1 MLNKNYRLITMSEIE
16 SYVMQTF
23 GDVIGA
29 AFLADMDPD
38 MIPLVNPVD
47 PTPYIDARI
56 GMCEGIL
63 FESTVGPTPTLREFR
78 SIIVEV
84 LEFDV
89 VLKVTIAACDKRIIE
104 HYYPLMVVYLQKFI
118 WGGGGIS
125 ERILREF
132 PEIKLQFPDPLERR
146 DFRNLAAV
154 FRAVINLEN
163 SEWHRTLGKELALGK
178 LSCPCHACGH
188 NGIRN

>member
-1 MLNKNYRLITMSEIE
+1 MSEIQ

-38 MIPLVNPVD
+38 MIPSVNPMD

-104 HYYPLMVVYLQKFI
+104 HYYPSMVVYLQRFI

-125 ERILREF
+125 ERILKEF
-132 PEIKLQFPDPLERR
+132 PEIKSQFPDPLERR

-154 FRAVINLEN
+154 FRAVINSEK
-163 SEWHRTLGKELALGK
+163 SEWHRTLGKELVLGK

-188 NGIRN
+188 NGIRK